1 MNKIFTFL
9 SSVLI
14 LANITFAGDRMV
26 LVERFTSWTCGPCA
40 ANNPTMDAFLSSQ
53 DPEKIVGIAYHMNW
67 PAPGNDGF
75 YHYNPGDNTTRR
87 TYYGVNSIPQA
98 RMDGV
103 IDIQPPYSQSTLMSY
118 FNTRTNLLGPLTIIV
133 TDSTYGD
140 SVLVRAR
147 IYCEVMLSNPTVT
160 VQFALIEKHIHYT
173 SPPGTNG
180 ETDFYDVMRKM
191 PATASGQQI
200 TMFPGNTYVVER
212 RYYKDPIWNQAQMR
226 TIVFLQQGLEVFN
239 AAMKTANFTLIPVT
253 GYKAV
258 LQGQNQSASYQ
269 MEIPIVSSGYN
280 SPVTLSAQVDPPN
293 AGITVSFPNGNVIS
307 SFPAS
312 FNVQVNSNSS
322 VPTDAY
328 RIIVTGTNTNSKVHK
343 TSVSY
348 LVGQNF
354 IGVAANRS
362 NLQFRVDN
370 QNYTN
375 AAMFTWDLG
384 ASHTLTAI
392 SPQTFGSVRYR
403 FLNWSD
409 NGDSSHQITVNT
421 TTTSYTVNYKTQFR
435 LVSSVTPSGLPA
447 TVVGGNIFYDSA
459 SSVTFSITPLQ
470 LTYNG
475 REYYFNRWNGVGNG
489 SYSGTEPSYTI
500 QNMNNIIVETAV
512 FDTIPPIGIQNLNN
526 GVPKSFALHQN
537 YPNPFNPVTKIKF
550 DIPKTGLVVLKI
562 YDILGNQVAILNNGV
577 LQAGYYEAELNA
589 SNYASGVYFYR
600 LEAGDFSSVKRMI
613 LIK

>member
-1 MNKIFTFL
+1 
-9 SSVLI
+9 
-14 LANITFAGDRMV
+14 
-26 LVERFTSWTCGPCA
+26 
-40 ANNPTMDAFLSSQ
+40 
-53 DPEKIVGIAYHMNW
+53 
-67 PAPGNDGF
+67 
-75 YHYNPGDNTTRR
+75 
-87 TYYGVNSIPQA
+87 
-98 RMDGV
+98 
-103 IDIQPPYSQSTLMSY
+103 MSY